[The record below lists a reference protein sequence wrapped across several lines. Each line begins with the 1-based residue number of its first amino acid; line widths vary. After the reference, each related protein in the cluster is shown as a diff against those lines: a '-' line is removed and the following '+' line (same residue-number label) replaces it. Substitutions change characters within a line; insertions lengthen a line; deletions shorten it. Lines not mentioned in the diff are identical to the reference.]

1 MVCLS
6 KSKSLGDQV
15 AAEMDC
21 YGRKFDY
28 KDSERDWLLLT
39 ALEDLLEENDKFRI
53 RNSQVLCTVQE
64 SESFYYSSKIFFK
77 PIIASGL
84 I

>member
-1 MVCLS
+1 MQQQKAKELLRKYHLWMPGMVCLS

-28 KDSERDWLLLT
+28 KDSERDWLLLPV
-39 ALEDLLEENDKFRI
+39 LEDLLEENDKFRI
-53 RNSQVLCTVQE
+53 
-64 SESFYYSSKIFFK
+64 
-77 PIIASGL
+77 
-84 I
+84 